1 MHCYFKTIPFGSL
14 YESRKAGLKDLSTT
28 GCFQALFLKGLGR
41 TRGGR
46 KSNPTGAVKYL
57 QIPLGFLRSASRIRS
72 ESWRGGAMDHATVC
86 QSPCSEG
93 SRLTVLVLPLCLA
106 IYSWGS
112 AIKTPLAE
120 CWRLFLEGGKQ
131 HTNTQL
137 HGSQPPPSLKHRAL
151 IFVLGSRAACF
162 PSSSAGQPAG
172 TCPALAVGSQ
182 PCQPGGPSGVGMS
195 SVVCRELEQS
205 PCQNPEGHLIRVEV
219 LERSS

>member
-14 YESRKAGLKDLSTT
+14 YESRKAGLKDLSIT

-46 KSNPTGAVKYL
+46 KSNLTGAVKYL

-93 SRLTVLVLPLCLA
+93 SRLTVPVLPLWLA

-120 CWRLFLEGGKQ
+120 LCWLFVSGGRETTHK
-131 HTNTQL
+131 HAT
-137 HGSQPPPSLKHRAL
+137 SQPPPSLKHGAL
-151 IFVLGSRAACF
+151 IFVLGSRAARF

-172 TCPALAVGSQ
+172 TCPALTAGSQ

-195 SVVCRELEQS
+195 SVVCGELEQS
-205 PCQNPEGHLIRVEV
+205 PRQNPEGHLIGVEV